1 MHEHYCAIKIKTKN
15 LKRKRHLSLKEKD
28 IIIVV
33 RVDYIVEYCVW

>member
-1 MHEHYCAIKIKTKN
+1 MHEHYRAIKIKIKN
-15 LKRKRHLSLKEKD
+15 LEKD